1 MLITISGIIYEI
13 TNRRSGVSQKSGNQW
28 NSFDVVVETY
38 RTDKYVDFVSVNVFG
53 KDESDFPVGTK
64 VSFNA
69 TLSSKKVNDKYF
81 TNLSAKDYVID
92 NGIGKANDQ
101 NTEQRNYQRNDER
114 KAKQKDDFAKGEQ
127 KAQQEEYENGGGKSE
142 TSDLPF

>member
-1 MLITISGIIYEI
+1 M
-13 TNRRSGVSQKSGNQW
+13 SQKSGNQW